1 MIETPKKGGGDKV
14 EKSKFLF
21 FGESKFKQRKIR
33 KKMLTLKGLNA
44 FLVGL

>member
-1 MIETPKKGGGDKV
+1 MIEMPKKMGGNKV

-21 FGESKFKQRKIR
+21 FAGSNFKQRKTR
-33 KKMLTLKGLNA
+33 NKMLTLKGLNA